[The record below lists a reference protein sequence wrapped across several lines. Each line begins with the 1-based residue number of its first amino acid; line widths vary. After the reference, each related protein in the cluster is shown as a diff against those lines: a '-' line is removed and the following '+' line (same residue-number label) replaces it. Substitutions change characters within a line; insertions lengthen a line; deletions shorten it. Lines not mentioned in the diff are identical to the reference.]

1 MNRNYA
7 ESTAIE
13 LVKAALSAARPTH
26 YPNENTAKDIAAFI
40 ATLTED
46 LSKPDRT

>member
-1 MNRNYA
+1 MNKNYA

-13 LVKAALSAARPTH
+13 LVKVALSAARPTH

-40 ATLTED
+40 TTLTD
-46 LSKPDRT
+46 ALSRPDKP